1 MFYDCEGYLF
11 GPSVVITILNCV
23 SVRWTARIS
32 TVLSSFKIISL
43 LFVIVLGIVHL
54 SIKGGE
60 CKVPI
65 YFLSLKSVISPFLP
79 PSFPPLPSPPL
90 PSPPLPS
97 PPLPFPPL
105 PFLPPFLPPFFLLT
119 PPPSPSLHP
128 HSFPSSPYII
138 LISV

>member
-1 MFYDCEGYLF
+1 MFCDCEGYLF
-11 GPSVVITILNCV
+11 GSSVVITILNCV

-54 SIKGGE
+54 SITGGE

-65 YFLSLKSVISPFLP
+65 YFLSLKSVISPSLP
-79 PSFPPLPSPPL
+79 PSFPPPPLPYPPL
-90 PSPPLPS
+90 PS
-97 PPLPFPPL
+97 PPL
-105 PFLPPFLPPFFLLT
+105 PFLPPFLPPFPPFFLLT
-119 PPPSPSLHP
+119 PPPSPSVHP
-128 HSFPSSPYII
+128 QSFPSSPYII